1 MPRVELPVAVLTDS
15 AASLPAGLASEARV
29 TTVPMSLTIGDTAY
43 RDGEL
48 SLDDV
53 LARAD
58 EGVSTA
64 APTPGTYVDAA
75 TNATTAQDGGGAAVI
90 VTVASTVSAS
100 YQSATLAAGTV
111 DADVR
116 VVDSGT
122 AAGAQGLVV
131 LAAARAA
138 ASGASLDEVE
148 HAARRVAERVRLV
161 ATVHDLDRLAA
172 SGRVPDLV
180 AHAGRAIGVNPIFEF
195 RGGHARPRRP
205 AIGRPAALNRII
217 AAWRRSKPADGD
229 LAGRLHV
236 AALHAAAE
244 APAHELLDRV
254 TKACK
259 PAEAFVASFSSVM
272 AAHTGEEL
280 VGLAWWWDD
289 TAT

>member
-1 MPRVELPVAVLTDS
+1 VLTDS
-15 AASLPAGLASEARV
+15 AASLPSGVASEAGV
-29 TTVPMSLTIGDTAY
+29 TTVPMCLTIGDTSY

-53 LARAD
+53 LARTD
-58 EGVSTA
+58 EGVSTS
-64 APTPGTYVDAA
+64 APPPGSYADALSLATDTDAA
-75 TNATTAQDGGGAAVI
+75 ADRAVI

-100 YQSATLAAGTV
+100 CQSATLAAGAL

-138 ASGASLDEVE
+138 ASGVSTDEVE
-148 HAARRVAERVRLV
+148 REARRVAERVRLV

-205 AIGRPAALNRII
+205 AIGRPAALNRIL
-217 AAWRRSKPADGD
+217 AAWRRSKPTDGD
-229 LAGRLHV
+229 VDGRLHV

-244 APAHELLDRV
+244 APAHELLERV
-254 TKACK
+254 TKGCT
-259 PAEAFVASFSSVM
+259 PAEAFVAPFSAVM

-280 VGLAWWWDD
+280 IGLAWWWND
-289 TAT
+289 TPT